1 MAPAQNVRCLLLI
14 HFKMKKQPKHDRFVP
29 PIMQA
34 FRAAFRERD
43 SERRLDV
50 RSQEGERVLAG
61 RRTTPRNVVSE
72 AVLRQDLAEDVAVL
86 LNTVN
91 LASAVDL
98 KDLEEVQ
105 SSILNFGVDDL
116 TSISAD
122 SASVGNFP
130 AKIRKILE
138 TYEARLAQGTVT
150 VIPNKE
156 FDQLN
161 TKLSLHVSADM
172 YATPSDVPIEFVAD
186 VEPFGNNVKLT
197 KF

>member
-1 MAPAQNVRCLLLI
+1 
-14 HFKMKKQPKHDRFVP
+14 MKKQPKHDRFVP

-43 SERRLDV
+43 SQKALDA
-50 RSQEGERVLAG
+50 RSDDGERVIAG
-61 RRTTPRNVVSE
+61 RRSTPRNSVSE
-72 AVLRQDLAEDVAVL
+72 NLLRQDLAEDVSVL

-98 KDLEEVQ
+98 EGLDEVQ
-105 SSILNFGVDDL
+105 TSILNYGVDDL

-122 SASVGNFP
+122 SATVGNFP
-130 AKIRKILE
+130 GKIQKILE
-138 TYEARLAQGTVT
+138 TFEARLAQGTVS
-150 VIPNKE
+150 VAHNKD
-156 FDQLN
+156 FDELN

-186 VEPFGNNVKLT
+186 VEPFGNTVKLT

>member
-1 MAPAQNVRCLLLI
+1 MN
-14 HFKMKKQPKHDRFVP
+14 KQPKHDRFVP

-43 SERRLDV
+43 SERNLDV
-50 RSQEGERVLAG
+50 RSQEGERVIAG

-72 AVLRQDLAEDVAVL
+72 TVLREDMAEDIATL

-91 LASAVDL
+91 LASAI
-98 KDLEEVQ
+98 DLESLDEVQ
-105 SSILNFGVDDL
+105 TSILNYGVDDL

-122 SASVGNFP
+122 SAAVGSFP

-138 TYEARLAQGTVT
+138 TYEARLAEGTVT
-150 VIPNKE
+150 VTPNKE
-156 FDQLN
+156 FDELN